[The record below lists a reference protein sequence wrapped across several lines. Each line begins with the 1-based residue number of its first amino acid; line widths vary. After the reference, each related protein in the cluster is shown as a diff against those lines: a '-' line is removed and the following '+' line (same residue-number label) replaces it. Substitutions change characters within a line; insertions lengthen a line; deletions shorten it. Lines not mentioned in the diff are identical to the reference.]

1 MVSISQEL
9 QDKLDK
15 EQERLN
21 NMRSNVTPNVIKPI
35 AKPIELSDELRQKL
49 DAEEKNVEVEPPA
62 PVLESSVVAFEDR
75 PPEEKTQ
82 LSQRDI
88 ENSEEFVNNIKVYR
102 EARYGTKQTAGA
114 DLFQGLGAI
123 PGVGKGV
130 LEATNVNLVDDW
142 LDNYRFTTGNEKN
155 ALAERDFIQ
164 NLSKK
169 AEKYR
174 AEGDVEN
181 FNKTQKQLK
190 ATAMLYQDTER
201 LAPIFGWSNTVGGI
215 FSKKRF
221 EGMSAAESALEI
233 IDAVGGHVAA
243 GFSSPSSILSLG
255 ASKFLFQGVRS
266 ELIKGAVKKATKGQ
280 LVKATVGSVAV
291 GATIDGAAAGYLDTI
306 VQGTEIEAGIRK
318 NYDKNRTLTAMG
330 IGSVIGGVTSGLG
343 TIRTA
348 RTKPVLKKAEMTRI
362 VKEVEKK
369 RANNGKKRIAESKNG
384 KDIASSFRKELEE
397 TYGKTAFKVD
407 ARGNLVDIDREI
419 IKKEGREALDEL
431 GQKTEV
437 IEPAININM
446 YNRTMGAIIDILD
459 LGKNIKTLREFQVV
473 NKGGTRQEYLA
484 REKRVLKLFDPL
496 KKDKSGKPKK
506 GEKISDRVYKIL
518 LSDDINIDVPW
529 QIMAKY
535 GVGKREYGAIVFSE
549 VSKSASI
556 MGKHSALADKLSFMN
571 RTRTK
576 QEIAEEDAHMSLGE
590 TVDSLV
596 GKMSL
601 GEVKTTAFGKISKK
615 VEESG
620 LGRSIVGVLKR
631 LNNIRRASLVSALVT
646 AMRNNHAQFPRMG
659 IDTFIHSIETL
670 PIIGNPNKKF
680 YGSQF
685 AQLKHTYFDIE
696 QAVHMSN
703 MLLELYPKQNARIW
717 NQYMEV
723 SATSRRK
730 NPHTETL
737 SGADPAS
744 FSAPRAF
751 IEKGVTKGFDMWEQ
765 MVHTINIFNRFQ
777 ESYYRRG
784 AMMTQIQRDL
794 MDEGKDLMDI
804 FQKGTFD
811 QDVPEGMLAR
821 GVDYALEFTYGAEPK
836 SKIGQDVNRL
846 ITNSPLTLPI
856 PFPRFAI
863 KALEM
868 AFNYNV
874 TGLALGL
881 FKTRFMLQGSRI
893 KRIGSKK
900 KYMGVNVPF
909 AKEAVNE
916 EGYRQL
922 AEGITGSMVL
932 LPLGYLLRDPEG
944 YGGSEWYKLKD
955 GMGGEFDAR
964 VYGPILVPYL
974 LLGEYARRAQRGV
987 KNMDMKEVTEA
998 LSGINSRNVGNIFN
1012 VIKDM
1017 QDYTNL
1023 DGFNK
1028 FFATAGR
1035 VLGDAAVGFAH
1046 PILQGTDFTTQTD
1059 LKRDYRVDP
1068 LYKDGYN
1075 AFMEEFSVPFN
1086 RRVEPFLNTIDDYF
1100 GTDFEDKDFP
1110 YSQDPRI
1117 DGIPERIIPI
1127 FKVFTGAT
1135 VNRLPPK
1142 YIAKLG
1148 ALGFTYKDYMA
1159 KSPFPSINRIADKD
1173 TAERVAE
1180 EMADAL
1186 ETFYLEAKELKV
1198 EKPDAYVAARVDKH
1212 LKAIRKE
1219 SLADAMLVDEQSSTL
1234 GKLRRYR
1241 SLPARSRLGAVQVL
1255 EAMMRDNP
1263 DSYKTKEIDLKNVDH
1278 LEELIQIARG
1288 L

>member
-1 MVSISQEL
+1 MALNLTQEEI
-9 QDKLDK
+9 DKLAK
-15 EQERLN
+15 EAANDGTVVPPTGVSVQPNLN
-21 NMRSNVTPNVIKPI
+21 NIEIEKL
-35 AKPIELSDELRQKL
+35 AKEADN
-49 DAEEKNVEVEPPA
+49 DGVVVEEKTPI
-62 PVLESSVVAFEDR
+62 LESPIVALEDR

-88 ENSEEFVNNIKVYR
+88 ENSEEFVNNIKIYR

-362 VKEVEKK
+362 VKELDKK
-369 RANNGKKRIAESKNG
+369 RANDGKKRIDKSANG

-703 MLLELYPKQNARIW
+703 MLLELYPKQSARIW

-909 AKEAVNE
+909 AKDAVNE

-922 AEGITGSMVL
+922 AEGLTGSMVL

-1035 VLGDAAVGFAH
+1035 VLGDAAVGFAQ